1 MAACVFPPPS
11 VQTTSRCCD
20 AHCRGKLVA
29 PRLCLCV
36 QINILHLSS
45 NHSHSSFP
53 ITLQSFRFKTF
64 RFHSCQVALCAK
76 VIKVGAD
83 DVRSGVQEE
92 GMRVLGLSC
101 ALHDSNGSE
110 HGLGW
115 LRRVS
120 YPGHS
125 KLPTITKVETRCNNP
140 LELLLSGLET
150 LLHFGKTFR
159 PNLHCHCCSV
169 PPSCVSLITTFQE
182 QTFQDIFQQDLE

>member
-53 ITLQSFRFKTF
+53 ITLQSFRLKTF

-92 GMRVLGLSC
+92 GMRVLGLRC
-101 ALHDSNGSE
+101 ALPDSNGSE

-125 KLPTITKVETRCNNP
+125 KLPTITKVVNGLLQRLKAAIQQPGVTVLIKGCN
-140 LELLLSGLET
+140 
-150 LLHFGKTFR
+150 GKKIQ
-159 PNLHCHCCSV
+159 PCHHCVV
-169 PPSCVSLITTFQE
+169 PTE
-182 QTFQDIFQQDLE
+182 G